1 MKKSILQDE
10 QKCYITGQTNNLHLH
25 HIYRGVNRKIS
36 DKLGFV
42 VYLAGWLHNQSDEG
56 VHGKNGHEL
65 DMMLKRHCGFTGVF
79 RDIREQNLFH
89 CDMQRRGLMWTLFL

>member
-1 MKKSILQDE
+1 MVKSILQDE
-10 QKCYITGQTNNLHLH
+10 KKCYITGQTNNLHLH

-56 VHGKNGHEL
+56 VHGKNGKEL
-65 DMMLKRHCGFTGVF
+65 DLMLKRHCQMKFEESHS
-79 RDIREQNLFH
+79 REEFMAIIGRNYL
-89 CDMQRRGLMWTLFL
+89 DD